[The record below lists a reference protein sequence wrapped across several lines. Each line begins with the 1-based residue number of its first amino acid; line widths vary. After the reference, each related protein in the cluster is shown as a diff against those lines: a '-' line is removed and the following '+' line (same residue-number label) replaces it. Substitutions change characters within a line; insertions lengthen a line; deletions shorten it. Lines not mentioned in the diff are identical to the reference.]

1 MKTASGLV
9 FLTILG
15 LLGIIIALAF
25 AMLVSS
31 RAAYAGQRTLQAPAL
46 AQLAAQE
53 GVDHAIGVIRRE
65 FDNRKAIPTQLTDAW
80 RTNFWPIDA
89 MKVRF
94 SSPPWDQK
102 APLGEAGS
110 PEDVNGNDVQWES
123 RLLDPYM
130 DRHPRGSGYRERENA
145 FMYGYI
151 LHSGNARWYEPG
163 VLTSD
168 PVARPISFHLPHPCP
183 AQAASPDP
191 ARRAGENW
199 SPDVNAPMWYDASF
213 VATEDPAQR
222 RYRLRYAVAV
232 EDLGGHLLAAAP
244 GAYDPA
250 VRSAAAT
257 PPTVPTDAD
266 QTRAVE
272 VDPVLSRRYAGAINN
287 LARHTHPT
295 SVGNYGELLDLAFSG
310 LGTPMVSPPGS
321 DAGTGLSGGRSRRL
335 LGGLGPAGDLQRWQD
350 YINATDPG
358 EADRRP
364 NARKSEGGVFDYF
377 ALGPIPSF
385 HRMHLQQ
392 QTTDGNVCW
401 LQLLFTPFGRIPE
414 TAAVPTAWNQGYVD
428 TPWRINLPTAAP
440 RALAQM
446 VTAYMPTEFLARAY
460 LRKKKSNWTGSTWD
474 DAGCPDEFAPAGSP
488 WMLELRH
495 VRLFAEMAGEGYF
508 SDRGGIFPGAPY
520 PGSDLTNKPGWADNL
535 GHKVFSHSETDLVVI
550 LWDKDCP
557 TCDPNNNDLKDA
569 AEVPPPFTCNHPGS
583 GPGGW
588 VPHSWVDRNG
598 NGYWDATTF
607 LDDAGIGLVGSDKT
621 YTIPLKA
628 YITDSVL
635 KEEQNAAITDGARI
649 ELVDQTSFFTS
660 YWQDMHASMMN
671 ALALAHWAWGDKLI
685 GATSGTPG
693 SGIPRWPPAS
703 AARFVPAGYFPIG
716 DAPNFTVGGF
726 ARDRDV
732 DGDGA
737 PDVPSTFD
745 TVREV
750 DAQFLRNLGESPIE
764 YATGTRPILPV
775 DGIRI
780 QKGSSWTPPAIEVVD
795 MTPSAT
801 VQSATIKAIRLGGQT
816 NEAGLMELVVND
828 MRMSFF
834 GASPSYPDFRPLD
847 LDDDGIVRCSCYPGG
862 NVAAGSVA
870 GAAMK
875 RFSLTGY
882 IDFQKSRFYRIFVRG
897 EVFDEVR
904 GVAIAQD
911 SLETVYVVDPDGD
924 VVDRNFV
931 YSTVAARAAGT
942 GMSDSHVLF
951 QRWLRNRYQGL
962 RSAVD
967 Q

>member
-25 AMLVSS
+25 AMLVSA

-53 GVDHAIGVIRRE
+53 GVDHAIGVIRRQ

-80 RTNFWPIDA
+80 RTHFWPIDA
-89 MKVRF
+89 MKVRYT
-94 SSPPWDQK
+94 SPPSSQK

-123 RLLDPYM
+123 RLLDLYM
-130 DRHPRGSGYRERENA
+130 DRHPRGSGYRERDNA
-145 FMYGYI
+145 IRYGYL

-163 VLTSD
+163 VLTTD
-168 PVARPISFHLPHPCP
+168 PLAQPLSFHLPHPCP
-183 AQAASPDP
+183 SQPASLDP

-199 SPDVNAPMWYDASF
+199 SPDINAPLWYDASF

-244 GAYDPA
+244 GSYDPA
-250 VRSAAAT
+250 ARSAAAT
-257 PPTVPTDAD
+257 PPTVPADAD
-266 QTRAVE
+266 QTRAAE

-287 LARHTHPT
+287 LARHTHPS

-321 DAGTGLSGGRSRRL
+321 DSGTGLSGGRSRRL
-335 LGGLGPAGDLQRWQD
+335 LGGVGPAGDLQRWQD

-364 NARKSEGGVFDYF
+364 NARRSDSGVFDYF
-377 ALGPIPSF
+377 ALGPMPSF

-392 QTTDGNVCW
+392 MTTDGNICW

-414 TAAVPTAWNQGYVD
+414 PAATPMAWNQGYVD
-428 TPWRINLPTAAP
+428 CPWRINLPTAAP

-446 VTAYMPTEFLARAY
+446 VTAYMPAEFLARAY
-460 LRKKKSNWTGSTWD
+460 LKKKKSNWTGSTWD
-474 DAGCPDEFAPAGSP
+474 DAGCPDEDAPVGNP
-488 WMLELRH
+488 WMLEAHH
-495 VRLFAEMAGEGYF
+495 VRLFSAMAGEAYF
-508 SDRGGIFPGAPY
+508 ADRGGIHPGAPY
-520 PGSDLTNKPGWADNL
+520 PGSDLASMPGWASDL
-535 GHKVFSHSETDLVVI
+535 GMRVLSHNEPDTVI
-550 LWDKDCP
+550 TMWDKTCP
-557 TCDPNNNDLKDA
+557 ICDPNGDDIQNP
-569 AEVPPPFTCNHPGS
+569 AERPGGSPCNHPGS

-588 VPHSWVDRNG
+588 EPHSWLDRNG
-598 NGYWDATTF
+598 NAFWDSTRY
-607 LDDAGIGLVGSDKT
+607 LDDAGISQVGSDAT
-621 YTIPLKA
+621 YTIPLKNA
-628 YITDSVL
+628 LSETVL
-635 KEEQNAAITDGARI
+635 KQVQNAAITDGAYI
-649 ELVDQTSFFTS
+649 ELVNQTSYFVT
-660 YWQDMHASMMN
+660 YWQDLHASMMN
-671 ALALAHWAWGDKLI
+671 ALALAHWAWCDKLV
-685 GATSGTPG
+685 GATSLTPG
-693 SGIPRWPPAS
+693 SGVPRWPS
-703 AARFVPAGYFPIG
+703 SSTARYIPAGYFPVA
-716 DAPNFTVGGF
+716 DAPNFSVDGF

-732 DGDGA
+732 DGDGV

-750 DAQFLRNLGESPIE
+750 DAQFLRNLGESPLE
-764 YATGTRPILPV
+764 YATGSRPTVPV
-775 DGIRI
+775 DGIRVL
-780 QKGSSWTPPAIEVVD
+780 KGTSEKPPAIELVD
-795 MTPSAT
+795 MTPLAT
-801 VQSATIKAIRLGGQT
+801 VQSATIKTIRLGGQT
-816 NEAGLMELVVND
+816 DEAGLMELVVND

-847 LDDDGIVRCSCYPGG
+847 LDDDGIVRCSCYSGG
-862 NVAAGSVA
+862 NVPAASVA

-911 SLETVYVVDPDGD
+911 NLETVYVVDPDGD

-931 YSTVAARAAGT
+931 YSTPAVRAAGT